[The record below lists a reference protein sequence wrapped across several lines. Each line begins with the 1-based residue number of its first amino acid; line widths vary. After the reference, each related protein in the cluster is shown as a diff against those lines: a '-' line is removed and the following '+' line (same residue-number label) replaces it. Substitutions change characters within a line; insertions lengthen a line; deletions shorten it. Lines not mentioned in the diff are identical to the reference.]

1 MIFHF
6 SPVAGASAGLQPLK
20 VQGNDTMKIEKI
32 TPFLVDRFL
41 LVRVYTDSGVVGNG
55 EAGLWAH
62 HKMVYEAILELSDYY
77 IGKDPA
83 RIEHH
88 YQVVSRDTHFMG
100 SVLSAAM
107 SALDVAMWDILGKS
121 VGLPVYQLLGGKC
134 RDKVKV
140 FANVTGNTLK
150 ERAESAI
157 KNVEAGY
164 ISLRT
169 SPFFTNWEK
178 QTATQVITTA
188 VEIVRSIREAIG
200 YEVDLGLE
208 IHRNLTPDEAI
219 ILAGELAPFRILY
232 YEDPLAPQSVEALDY
247 VARHVNIPIAT
258 GERFYNIYQ
267 FKELIDRKTVSLI
280 RPDVSLAGGLT
291 QCKKIAAL
299 AEASFVGIFPHLMGS
314 PVNIAAFVQLDAA
327 IPNYVLMESHTA
339 ADPFNEIVDPPIE
352 RQGGYVLVSDRPG
365 IGLEINEAKLGKFP
379 YKPKRITGAFRA
391 DGAVAH

>member
-1 MIFHF
+1 MRI
-6 SPVAGASAGLQPLK
+6 K
-20 VQGNDTMKIEKI
+20 KI

-41 LVRVYTDSGVVGNG
+41 LVRVYTDEGIVGNG

-62 HKMVYEAILELSDYY
+62 QKMVYQAILELSDYY

-100 SVLSAAM
+100 AALSAAM
-107 SALDVAMWDILGKS
+107 SAIDVAMWDILGQS
-121 VGLPVYQLLGGKC
+121 VNLPVYQLLGGKC

-140 FANVTGNTLK
+140 FNNVTGNTLA
-150 ERAESAI
+150 ERGESAVR
-157 KNVEAGY
+157 NVEEGF

-169 SPFFTNWEK
+169 TPFFSGWE
-178 QTATQVITTA
+178 QGTSTQAITTA
-188 VEIVRSIREAIG
+188 IEIVKTIREAVG

-247 VARHVNIPIAT
+247 VARHVHIPMAT
-258 GERFYNIYQ
+258 GERFYNIQQ
-267 FKELIDRKTVSLI
+267 FKDLIDRKTVSLI
-280 RPDVSLAGGLT
+280 RPDVSLAGGIT

-314 PVNIAAFVQLDAA
+314 PVNLAAFVQLDAA
-327 IPNYVLMESHTA
+327 IPNYVLMESHVG
-339 ADPFNEIVDPPIE
+339 ADAFSEIVDEPLKRE
-352 RQGGYVLVSDRPG
+352 GGYVLVPDRPG
-365 IGLEINEAKLGKFP
+365 IGLQIDEAKLEKFP
-379 YKPKRITGAFRA
+379 FQSRRITGSFRA